1 MSYSNSYRMN
11 SDSEIRRL
19 LDIMPASGRMKT
31 KIVSQ
36 PQQATVIDYQLPLPW
51 TQERL
56 IRINFELWSQL
67 TSPQRDLI
75 ILSAVHWLTASSW
88 LKPDW
93 YQGLFLAGTVG
104 GIVELVQGDAIGAV
118 VAGGLSAIAVTQI
131 RRVNRSLERELE
143 ADAAAIRV
151 AQRRGYSE
159 ADAAKHLLTGIQ
171 AMARIGGQAAPTF
184 NQLIR
189 CQNLRA
195 IAGLSKT
202 GMPETLQG

>member
-11 SDSEIRRL
+11 PDSEIRRL
-19 LDIMPASGRMKT
+19 LDMMPASGRMKT

-36 PQQATVIDYQLPLPW
+36 PQQATAIDYPLPWPW

-56 IRINFELWSQL
+56 IRINFELWNQL
-67 TSPQRDLI
+67 TVPQRDLI
-75 ILSAVHWLTASSW
+75 LLSAVHWLTASNW

-93 YQGLFLAGTVG
+93 YQGLFLAGTAG
-104 GIVELVQGDAIGAV
+104 GIVELVQGDAIGTV
-118 VAGGLSAIAVTQI
+118 VAAGLSAIALNQI
-131 RRVNRSLERELE
+131 RRTNRSLERELE

-159 ADAAKHLLTGIQ
+159 AEAAKHLLSGIQ
-171 AMARIGGQAAPTF
+171 AIARLQGQAGPTF

-202 GMPETLQG
+202 GIPETL

>member
-1 MSYSNSYRMN
+1 MGHSNSYRMN
-11 SDSEIRRL
+11 PDSEIRRL

-36 PQQATVIDYQLPLPW
+36 PQQATAIDYQLPLPW
-51 TQERL
+51 TQERI

-67 TSPQRDLI
+67 TGPQRDLI
-75 ILSAVHWLTASSW
+75 LLSAVHWLTANTW

-104 GIVELVQGDAIGAV
+104 GIVELVQGDAIGMV
-118 VAGGLSAIAVTQI
+118 IAGGLSAIAVIQI
-131 RRVNRSLERELE
+131 RRTNRSLERELE

-159 ADAAKHLLTGIQ
+159 AEAAKHLLMGIQ
-171 AMARIGGQAAPTF
+171 AMARIGGQTTPTF

-202 GMPETLQG
+202 GIPETLQ